1 MATERTM
8 QPGGLLNCMK
18 MGWISKK
25 QSTKCTEGYRLSS
38 PPEELQQSTSLHIRM
53 ENFIQ

>member
-8 QPGGLLNCMK
+8 QPGGLSNCMK

-25 QSTKCTEGYRLSS
+25 QSTKYTEDYRL
-38 PPEELQQSTSLHIRM
+38 
-53 ENFIQ
+53 

>member
-25 QSTKCTEGYRLSS
+25 QSTKYTEDYRL
-38 PPEELQQSTSLHIRM
+38 
-53 ENFIQ
+53 

>member
-1 MATERTM
+1 MAIEHTM

-25 QSTKCTEGYRLSS
+25 QSIRCTEDYKL
-38 PPEELQQSTSLHIRM
+38 
-53 ENFIQ
+53 